1 MIPQTILSLV
11 ALAGTTLAQTLTP
24 PPHPTATSS
33 PAQSSEDALY
43 SLCTSQLN
51 AYHRLRPSPARAVE
65 AMFDNDPELQNPRNN
80 YWDYDRIDSQC
91 KRIWNARD
99 TMGATAAPSLASQF
113 SAFTS
118 SWNSWVANIK
128 EEALE
133 WATRCNE
140 FGDSPSEIDGE
151 FNKRWGANFYA
162 LIVTD
167 EAGCKTAISD
177 WLGVAARTR
186 TTDPTASETTL
197 ATTTTTMTGGEA
209 EETAT
214 GEGSPQTGDQVST
227 TTSTAGV
234 AQMTGLGGVMMGV
247 VVVGGA
253 VAGGLL

>member
-1 MIPQTILSLV
+1 MIPQTILTIA
-11 ALAGTTLAQTLTP
+11 ALAGTTLAQTVTP

-33 PAQSSEDALY
+33 PAQASEDSLY

-51 AYHRLRPSPARAVE
+51 AYQRLRPSPARQVE
-65 AMFDNDPELQNPRNN
+65 AFFDNAPELQDPRNR
-80 YWDYDRIDSQC
+80 YWDHDRIDSQC
-91 KRIWNARD
+91 KRVWDARN

-133 WATRCNE
+133 WATKCNE
-140 FGDSPSEIDGE
+140 FGDSPSGFDGE
-151 FNKRWGANFYA
+151 PNKRWGANFYA

-167 EAGCKTAISD
+167 EAGCKTAMSD

-186 TTDPTASETTL
+186 ATDPTASETSL
-197 ATTTTTMTGGEA
+197 ATTTGEEA
-209 EETAT
+209 EETTT
-214 GEGSPQTGDQVST
+214 GGDTPASIDQVST
-227 TTSTAGV
+227 TTSSAGV
-234 AQMTGLGGVMMGV
+234 VQITGWGGVMMGAV
-247 VVVGGA
+247 AVGGA